1 MTAPPV
7 LEPDNDH
14 DWDPRSGGSNRFATV
29 FLYLS
34 DVAEGGQTVFPLAEP
49 PANASAGSPPGLVG

>member
-34 DVAEGGQTVFPLAEP
+34 DVAEGGQTVFPLAETRRTP
-49 PANASAGSPPGLVG
+49 RQARHRG